1 MTHGTETRSVSH
13 LHVSA
18 TTFWY
23 VCLATLELILSDT
36 RFWCQLEHRCYY
48 KPEGGMH
55 IETMTFISHWAHLQ
69 LLSSISALLSAMFV
83 FILGARNFLSR
94 RIQNERT
101 GERNL
106 ALIYGNAGFWTAYHG
121 LKRHKWLNKA
131 LRHYSHTDM
140 SVCLT
145 KIKSSLLSRVATSA
159 RLTVVPVL
167 SSDKLH
173 SSPWGP
179 GSQC

>member
-55 IETMTFISHWAHLQ
+55 IETMTYIFHWAHLQ
-69 LLSSISALLSAMFV
+69 LLSKRQPCHLYQHYCLPCLCLFLEPGIFYPGVYRMKELVREIWLWFMAMLVSGLRIMGLRGTNGSI
-83 FILGARNFLSR
+83 
-94 RIQNERT
+94 
-101 GERNL
+101 
-106 ALIYGNAGFWTAYHG
+106 
-121 LKRHKWLNKA
+121 K
-131 LRHYSHTDM
+131 
-140 SVCLT
+140 
-145 KIKSSLLSRVATSA
+145 
-159 RLTVVPVL
+159 
-167 SSDKLH
+167 
-173 SSPWGP
+173 PWGIIVIQTCLSVWLKLNP
-179 GSQC
+179 LSWAG